1 MPGGL
6 GFLKTII
13 QVMEHSGF
21 SIGRLLLPGF
31 RMQAFFLI

>member
-6 GFLKTII
+6 GFLKTTI
-13 QVMEHSGF
+13 QVMEISGF

-31 RMQAFFLI
+31 RMQTLL